1 MNWRMAGWRERWG
14 RVRHTEVHESAYEPV
29 QVSAHHPEL
38 NCPDA
43 ASQSIKLSI
52 LRSGTRSRF
61 RLSAAFTNSALVVA
75 LREDGTAQGFELFR
89 RGSYWEAIE
98 EIPQPYRFRVVLF
111 LGHDG
116 HTHSYRTR
124 FVELPPPVER
134 SQPVPPRLKKSSVAH
149 WLSHPII
156 ATVSHDRSIRSPYG
170 P

>member
-1 MNWRMAGWRERWG
+1 MNPRLPGWRERWG
-14 RVRHTEVHESAYEPV
+14 LVRHTEVHQSADEPV
-29 QVSAHHPEL
+29 QATTHHPEL
-38 NCPDA
+38 KCPDA
-43 ASQSIKLSI
+43 ASPSIKLSI

-75 LREDGTAQGFELFR
+75 LREDGTAQGFELVR
-89 RGSYWEAIE
+89 RSSYWESIE
-98 EIPQPYRFRVVLF
+98 EIPLPHRFRVALF

-124 FVELPPPVER
+124 FVEFPSPVVRELESPR
-134 SQPVPPRLKKSSVAH
+134 RLKESSVAN

-156 ATVSHDRSIRSPYG
+156 AAVSHDRSIRSPHG